1 MKSFWGYLGGTMVSP
16 ARTFHMLQKDP
27 NKISKGF
34 KAVLLIGVLYTG
46 TVAMLAASGALIT
59 APAVIAVSAQNYYF
73 FEIFF
78 ALPVSLAGW
87 ILAAGFARLLGMW
100 GKGSG
105 SFEGT
110 LAALG
115 FAVSLPMFVTWIPE
129 TIFAVLLLLG
139 MTQEEFMELM
149 ARPGFLQIFGWAY
162 QIIAVLW
169 MLGLV
174 ILAVGISQKLQPFR
188 AALIGFLTLILFMA
202 VMLIFIR

>member
-1 MKSFWGYLGGTMVSP
+1 MKSFWRCLGGTIVSP
-16 ARTFHMLQKDP
+16 GRTFQALQADP
-27 NKISKGF
+27 KKISKGF
-34 KAVLLIGVLYTG
+34 RAVLLIGVLYTG
-46 TVAMLAASGALIT
+46 TVAMLAAGGALIT
-59 APAVIAVSAQNYYF
+59 APAVIAISAQNYYF

-87 ILAAGFARLLGMW
+87 ILAAGFARLLGIW
-100 GKGSG
+100 GRGGG

-115 FAVSLPMFVTWIPE
+115 FAVTVPMLVTWIPE

-162 QIIAVLW
+162 QVVAVLW
-169 MLGLV
+169 MAVLV
-174 ILAVGISQKLQPFR
+174 VLAVGISQKLKPFR
-188 AALIGFLTLILFMA
+188 AVLIGFLTLVLFMA